1 MPGTRRGLRLP
12 AALDQLTAV
21 RALVREV
28 AQEVG
33 APEVCVHDLVQ
44 AVDEAATNIIVHG
57 YAGREGWLEVAVRRH
72 GDRIAITLEDDAPP
86 FDPTGHPSPDLSVP
100 AEHRQPGGM
109 GIHLIRMAVDTV
121 DHRPRPGGGNILTLT
136 RTLDPRPMEER

>member
-1 MPGTRRGLRLP
+1 MPGTRRRLRVR
-12 AALDQLTAV
+12 ATLDQLTAV
-21 RALVREV
+21 RALARDV

-33 APEVCVHDLVQ
+33 APKVCVDDVVQ

-57 YAGREGWLEVAVRRH
+57 YAGREGWLDVAVERN

-86 FDPTGHPSPDLSVP
+86 FDPTRHPTPDLHVP
-100 AEHRQPGGM
+100 VQHRQPGGM

-121 DHRPRPGGGNILTLT
+121 DHRPRPGGGNILTMT